1 MLQRPNMAARSGFF
15 HPLFEAPS
23 WRPTHKDRDFMVEI
37 AVSNSFSTLTAE
49 GQGALHK
56 LVDNSLSYQIKNH
69 EFIAR
74 KMGWENWDG
83 TKSFYARTKPD
94 TGVFMTGLL
103 PMVSDVLNRNNIKH
117 TVIDYRIN
125 PTPEISVPEKI
136 TMADSKD
143 GSIKLYDYQ
152 MKCIQD
158 FFNSKAKRGIIK
170 AATGAGKTEIAIGIY
185 SVLRVPTLWLT
196 HRVNLMTQTAKRF
209 AKRIPEIESKIGY
222 FGGGDFSPND
232 ITFSTVQTLHNAMKK
247 RPQETINW
255 LKKYQLLIVDEAHR
269 MRSKQFYTAAC
280 HCTGAYYRVGLTATP
295 FMRDDDFENLT
306 LRGVIGNIVSAV
318 DVDYLT
324 NKDLIAQPYFR
335 FIDVKGPR
343 LESKI
348 RGHDIYSEGIVHY
361 EPRNKAI
368 AKAAGVL
375 KSAGKKMLIICQ
387 RLDHCKN
394 ILAAGKE
401 YDLDFPLLTGETSYE
416 DREMQ
421 LEKLAAGEING
432 LICTNILD
440 EGIDVKEVDTI
451 INAAG
456 MTSAPSLFQ
465 RTGRATR
472 KKETDNYCMV
482 IDFMDHQHHSLLE
495 QSMKRY
501 NHVKRQPGFK
511 II

>member
-1 MLQRPNMAARSGFF
+1 MLPPGTGFF
-15 HPLFEAPS
+15 SSPFEVPS
-23 WRPTHKDRDFMVEI
+23 RRPIQSRGFMTSI
-37 AVSNSFSTLTAE
+37 LVSNSFSTLTAK
-49 GQGALHK
+49 GQDMVHK
-56 LVDNSLSYQIKNH
+56 LVDTALSYQIKNH

-74 KMGWENWDG
+74 KMGWTNWDG
-83 TKSFYARTKPD
+83 IKSLYTRTKPD

-103 PMVSDVLNRNNIKH
+103 PMVSEVLTKNKIKH
-117 TVIDYRIN
+117 SIVDYRTD
-125 PTPEISVPEKI
+125 PAPDISVPEKI
-136 TMADSKD
+136 TMADPKV
-143 GSIKLYDYQ
+143 GSIELYDYQ

-158 FFNSKAKRGIIK
+158 FFNSKERRGIIK

-185 SVLRVPTLWLT
+185 NILRLPTLWLT

-209 AKRIPEIESKIGY
+209 AARIPEIESKIGY

-247 RPQETINW
+247 RPQETTNW

-269 MRSKQFYTAAC
+269 MRSKQFYTASC

-295 FMRDDDFENLT
+295 FMRDDNFENLT
-306 LRGVIGNIVSAV
+306 LRGVIGNIVSTV
-318 DVDYLT
+318 DIDYLA
-324 NKDLIAQPYFR
+324 NKDLIAQPYFK
-335 FIDVKGPR
+335 FIDIKGPR

-361 EPRNKAI
+361 EPRNKTI
-368 AKAAGVL
+368 AKVAGAL
-375 KSAGKKMLIICQ
+375 KSAGKKMLVICHH
-387 RLDHCKN
+387 LDHCKN
-394 ILAAGKE
+394 IMAAGKE
-401 YDLDFPLLTGETSYE
+401 HGLDFPLLTGETPYE
-416 DREMQ
+416 DRETQ
-421 LEKLAAGEING
+421 LARLAAGEING

-440 EGIDVKEVDTI
+440 EGIDVREVDTI

-472 KKETDNYCMV
+472 KKDGDNYCIV
-482 IDFMDHQHHSLLE
+482 IDFIDNQHDGLYE

-501 NHVKRQPGFK
+501 NHINRQPGFK
-511 II
+511 IL

>member
-1 MLQRPNMAARSGFF
+1 
-15 HPLFEAPS
+15 
-23 WRPTHKDRDFMVEI
+23 
-37 AVSNSFSTLTAE
+37 
-49 GQGALHK
+49 
-56 LVDNSLSYQIKNH
+56 
-69 EFIAR
+69 
-74 KMGWENWDG
+74 
-83 TKSFYARTKPD
+83 
-94 TGVFMTGLL
+94 
-103 PMVSDVLNRNNIKH
+103 
-117 TVIDYRIN
+117 
-125 PTPEISVPEKI
+125 
-136 TMADSKD
+136 
-143 GSIKLYDYQ
+143 
-152 MKCIQD
+152 
-158 FFNSKAKRGIIK
+158 
-170 AATGAGKTEIAIGIY
+170 
-185 SVLRVPTLWLT
+185 
-196 HRVNLMTQTAKRF
+196 
-209 AKRIPEIESKIGY
+209 
-222 FGGGDFSPND
+222 
-232 ITFSTVQTLHNAMKK
+232 
-247 RPQETINW
+247 
-255 LKKYQLLIVDEAHR
+255 
-269 MRSKQFYTAAC
+269 
-280 HCTGAYYRVGLTATP
+280 
-295 FMRDDDFENLT
+295 MRDDDFENLT

-324 NKDLIAQPYFR
+324 NKDLIAQPYFK

-343 LESKI
+343 LESKV

-387 RLDHCKN
+387 RLDHCRN

-401 YDLDFPLLTGETSYE
+401 YGLDFPLLTGETSYE

-482 IDFMDHQHHSLLE
+482 IDFMDHQHDGLLD